1 MDLERTKINK
11 TKANKARVNYA
22 VDLVIAVGFLLTAV
36 SGLVL
41 FFAGS
46 GGYQGGRNPR
56 YLGEVLAVSRATWK
70 TLHDWGGLAMVA
82 GVLLHLVLHWKWMV
96 CMTRNLLRR
105 GSRAAS
111 RRPKAHACPVEG

>member
-1 MDLERTKINK
+1 MTRKRT
-11 TKANKARVNYA
+11 NKARLNYF
-22 VDLVIAVGFLLTAV
+22 VDLIIAAGFVLTAV

-56 YLGEVLAVSRATWK
+56 YLREVLLLSRFTWK
-70 TLHDWGGLAMVA
+70 ALHDWGGMAMLG
-82 GVLLHLVLHWKWMV
+82 GVLLHLVLHWKWIV

-105 GSRAAS
+105 RS
-111 RRPKAHACPVEG
+111 RRETAVQACPVES